1 MIEKKLLNEI
11 KQFCQLN
18 NIKDVKLFVNR
29 LLLESFNKLKYG
41 DSPFKKA
48 IINKEEIIEE
58 AETTSNKL
66 NKKGIQIIKK
76 D

>member
-18 NIKDVKLFVNR
+18 NIKDVKLFINR

-41 DSPFKKA
+41 DSPFKKT
-48 IINKEEIIEE
+48 ISKKEETIEE
-58 AETTSNKL
+58 AEVTSNKL